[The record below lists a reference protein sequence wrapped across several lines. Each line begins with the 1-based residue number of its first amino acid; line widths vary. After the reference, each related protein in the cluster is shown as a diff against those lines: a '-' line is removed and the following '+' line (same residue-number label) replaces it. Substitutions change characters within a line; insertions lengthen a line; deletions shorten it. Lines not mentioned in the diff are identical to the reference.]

1 MSLPASTSPQT
12 FLEIQIIFDSSAA
25 VAGLGRRIP
34 AIDFDDGATIDESF
48 VLQDLD
54 KLTVGKI
61 GDLSTPEALHA
72 LQIQVFDTDDRIL
85 KSKCPGGLKEPIRP
99 LVGNILMDV
108 LVHKTCTLPVLGSFL
123 LA

>member
-12 FLEIQIIFDSSAA
+12 FLEIQIIFDSSTA

-85 KSKCPGGLKEPIRP
+85 EDERPGGLEEPIRP
-99 LVGNILMDV
+99 AIGDI
-108 LVHKTCTLPVLGSFL
+108 LVHILEYETCPFTVL
-123 LA
+123 